1 VIHRL
6 ELYPCFIH
14 LYRRR
19 SRKRNHDDRGLLR
32 RETAARGTVDRTK
45 IEENET
51 IVSGGRKTSDGSLN
65 LRNASDV
72 AVHAWV
78 HASTAGTLISTMY
91 AQSRQVPR
99 HFYKYSRT
107 ILQRNEYDSQLPVFT
122 PRAGRPRQ
130 TPPATSGSSHQ

>member
-45 IEENET
+45 NRRKRNNRVGRPQDERRLFKPSQCQRRRRARMGARLHRRHAHLDDIRAIET
-51 IVSGGRKTSDGSLN
+51 
-65 LRNASDV
+65 
-72 AVHAWV
+72 
-78 HASTAGTLISTMY
+78 GTQTL
-91 AQSRQVPR
+91 
-99 HFYKYSRT
+99 
-107 ILQRNEYDSQLPVFT
+107 LQVFT
-122 PRAGRPRQ
+122 DHFATKRVRLAAPGFHAESRPSSPDATGDVRQ
-130 TPPATSGSSHQ
+130 